1 MEDELNKIAYEA
13 PVLDELHL
21 CPVVQGGASQFG
33 EDPEDDET
41 RYNQEEEDM

>member
-21 CPVVQGGASQFG
+21 CPAVQGGASQFG
-33 EDPEDDET
+33 EEADDRDT
-41 RYNQEEEDM
+41 HYNPEEEGM